1 MSQNSEAP
9 LLLQARGPVPPTA
22 HPGAIPKPQA
32 IPGHTPFSPRGT
44 VPLLLLQG
52 RSWEALL
59 FSFPDLLIAP
69 STEVWRSVRASTP
82 SPFSQSALGS
92 VSALCWQRGAG
103 PFLPR
108 GQGLPGRALTEPDLA
123 TPLPATCR

>member
-92 VSALCWQRGAG
+92 SLRLGPVLAERRWPVSSPGPGAPGAG
-103 PFLPR
+103 F
-108 GQGLPGRALTEPDLA
+108 D
-123 TPLPATCR
+123 